1 MNDVYVQFLLLI
13 RSLWL
18 RRWYAIGV
26 AWVVA
31 LAGWLYVESIPNRYE
46 SSAQIYVDT
55 DTMLKD
61 LLRGVTVEVDLSR
74 RVQVMQRTLLSR
86 PNLER
91 VLRMS
96 DLDHNATTE
105 GQISSQVSRIRD
117 NVTLVPVAPNLFR
130 LTYEDG
136 SPEDAQRVVQSL
148 LTIFVESNLGRS
160 RQDISQARRFLDEQI
175 RDYQEQLSDAEQ
187 RRAQFRRENI
197 GLLPGDSNYFGRMQ
211 GEKDRLVTMRREYR
225 DIELTLGEMQRQLI
239 GAPKYVAF
247 RSAEAGGGEYS
258 YLETIGNLRREL
270 AELDSAGYTSA
281 HPDVVAKEEALEK
294 AVAAYEEQKSAQ
306 GEIASAGGEE
316 SPLDPNAT
324 MLNPVWEQ
332 IQVRIVEHETKLASL
347 RARIAEQEATINQLE
362 TLAKTVPNVEAE
374 MVSLDRDYDILKAKY
389 EDLLTRRESARIAQD
404 LEGQTDKVQFRVIE
418 PPGLPTA
425 PSSPNRP
432 ALLSA
437 ALLVALGA
445 GLGVAFLLSQIDHT
459 FSTANRLRASFDL
472 TVLGTIS
479 AVPFDSYNRRRR
491 VEIASFSIVLI
502 GLVIAYAF
510 ALTYQGGS
518 LPSVGG
524 A

>member
-1 MNDVYVQFLLLI
+1 MNDVYVQFLLLV

-26 AWVVA
+26 AWAVA

-61 LLRGVTVEVDLSR
+61 LLRGVTVEVDLGK
-74 RVQVMQRTLLSR
+74 RVQVMQQTLLSR

-91 VLRMS
+91 VLRMA
-96 DLDHNATTE
+96 DLDHNSGSE
-105 GQISSQVSRIRD
+105 GQVSSQVSRIRD

-130 LTYEDG
+130 LSYDDG

-175 RDYQEQLSDAEQ
+175 RDYEQQLGDAEQ
-187 RRAQFRRENI
+187 RRAQFQRENI

-211 GEKDRLVTMRREYR
+211 REKDALLTLQREYR
-225 DIELTLGEMQRQLI
+225 DSELRLGELQRQLL

-247 RSAEAGGGEYS
+247 RSADVGGQYS
-258 YLETIGNLRREL
+258 HLDTIGDLRREL
-270 AELDSAGYTSA
+270 AELDAAGYTDA
-281 HPDVVAKEEALEK
+281 HPDVVAKQASLEK
-294 AVAAYEEQKSAQ
+294 AMAAYDEQKSTQ
-306 GEIASAGGEE
+306 SEIAAAGGDE

-332 IQVRIVEHETKLASL
+332 IQVRMVESETKLASL
-347 RARIAEQEATINQLE
+347 RARISEQETVIAQLE
-362 TLAKTVPNVEAE
+362 TLAKTVPTVEAE
-374 MVSLDRDYDILKAKY
+374 MVRLDRDYNILKAKY

-437 ALLVALGA
+437 VLLVALGA

-491 VEIASFSIVLI
+491 VEIASFSVVLV
-502 GLVIAYAF
+502 GLVVAYAF

-518 LPSVGG
+518 LPSMGG